1 MKTLH
6 GYYSKQA
13 ADLFGDVIY
22 ETAIHQNLVAVTF
35 ASKEYYTPEEVK
47 TFYKWK
53 DTVYVGEIGKCI
65 RLKKSVVT

>member
-1 MKTLH
+1 MKTSH

-13 ADLFGDVIY
+13 ADLYGDVIY
-22 ETAIHQNLVAVTF
+22 ETAIHQNLIAVTL
-35 ASKEYYTPEEVK
+35 ATKEYYTSEEVK

-65 RLKKSVVT
+65 RPKVDSFL